1 MNNQGTFKNRKLLWE
16 ELAPSPELRHHAG
29 PDSGAYTSIPTADE
43 TPLRPLK
50 PRLGF
55 ARRTTENLEPAQSP
69 EPLPQFDDDDDDFR
83 PRRIRWRPRTT
94 TGWALIAIAVLLIFG
109 AVTTGAIVL
118 RRQILANNRFNL
130 ATANN
135 LQMTGAT
142 EVSKA
147 ELLPVFNQ
155 DIGHNVFQVPLS
167 ARRKELEQISWVQR
181 ATVMRVLP
189 NQLHVSV
196 VERTPVAFVRST
208 PEDQQIGLV
217 DADGVLLK
225 MPASLVAQRHY
236 SFPVV
241 TGVDAKDSLAERHKR
256 MVVYTRLIRELDSGN
271 RKFSEQISEIDLRDP
286 NDARVLMPEAGAD
299 ILAHFGSDHFL
310 ERYQT
315 YQSHIVEWRQQYPKL
330 ATVDLRY
337 EQQVILRQS
346 DDSSTAEPHPDQLAA
361 AQPTQP
367 TQTAQLSQAAEPAQP
382 AAKSSEPKHDL
393 KPESKP
399 VLSASAAQV
408 PKMPDHQS
416 VTRNSTPS
424 KADSKK
430 SEKPSP
436 SSTKLAPAPS
446 KPAQDLAKSTHDSPK
461 VIDAMTSNSSTIHP
475 QPSDGHVVKTVLSV
489 EKTTSSKGA
498 VKPADKKSQASTRD
512 KKASTGKT
520 RASSAKSKGNS
531 KTSKKNSSSSKQKK
545 SAGKNKPP
553 VKKTSVQTT
562 HTEHP
567 TNQQ

>member
-1 MNNQGTFKNRKLLWE
+1 MNNQGNFKNRKLLWE
-16 ELAPSPELRHHAG
+16 ELAPSPELRQHAG
-29 PDSGAYTSIPTADE
+29 PDSGAYTSIPTADA

-69 EPLPQFDDDDDDFR
+69 EPLPQFDDDADFR

-94 TGWALIAIAVLLIFG
+94 AGWALIAIAVLLIFG

-142 EVSKA
+142 EVSKT
-147 ELLPVFNQ
+147 ELFPVFKQ
-155 DIGHNVFQVPLS
+155 DIGHNVFQIPLS

-189 NQLHVSV
+189 NQLRVSV

-225 MPASLVAQRHY
+225 LPASLVSQRHY

-256 MVVYTRLIRELDSGN
+256 MVVYMRLIRELDSGN

-315 YQSHIVEWRQQYPKL
+315 YQSHIAEWRQQYPKL
-330 ATVDLRY
+330 STVDLRY

-346 DDSSTAEPHPDQLAA
+346 DDSSAAAPHPDQLAA
-361 AQPTQP
+361 AQSTQP
-367 TQTAQLSQAAEPAQP
+367 TQTAQLALTTEPAQP
-382 AAKSSEPKHDL
+382 ASKSPEPKHGQKSD
-393 KPESKP
+393 SMP
-399 VLSASAAQV
+399 VLNASVTSA

-416 VTRNSTPS
+416 VTKNSTPS
-424 KADSKK
+424 KNDSTK

-436 SSTKLAPAPS
+436 TSAKVSIAPS
-446 KPAQDLAKSTHDSPK
+446 NPAQNLAKSTHDSPK
-461 VIDAMTSNSSTIHP
+461 VIDATTSNSSTIHP
-475 QPSDGHVVKTVLSV
+475 QLSDGHVVKTVLPV

-498 VKPADKKSQASTRD
+498 VKPSDNKAPSSTRD
-512 KKASTGKT
+512 KKESTSKT
-520 RASSAKSKGNS
+520 KASSAKSKGNS
-531 KTSKKNSSSSKQKK
+531 KTSKKNSTSSKQKK
-545 SAGKNKPP
+545 AAGKTKPS

-562 HTEHP
+562 HSEHP